1 MERCADPHP
10 AIALLRRESRTRA
23 GSIPRELGGQTV
35 APGQARL
42 AGDAYLLRTLSGYGY
57 HYVMGEAVTVERE
70 PWADPLEEALWLAGS
85 VYSAIAAIH
94 GLLPVHA
101 SAVAWQGRVH
111 AFTGASGAG
120 KSTLTAALGAHGLP
134 LFCDDTLVL
143 DISDPAKIICLPG
156 HKRLK
161 LTGEAVRL
169 TGAAVEGHVG
179 SMTGKFYCT
188 PPGGTVAEALPLAEL
203 AFIEDGAPLSF
214 TAIAGAERLTRL
226 NDDHFTATQ
235 FAQARGLDP
244 AGRFALFARL
254 APAIAMTRLVRP
266 RDGKRFAATAAA
278 VARHIKE
285 TAA

>member
-1 MERCADPHP
+1 MALHP
-10 AIALLRRESRTRA
+10 AIALLERESRVRHGMVPRA
-23 GSIPRELGGQTV
+23 LSGAAV
-35 APGQARL
+35 APGQDHLTREAF
-42 AGDAYLLRTLSGYGY
+42 LLRTLSGYGY
-57 HYVMGEAVTVERE
+57 FYAKGEGVTVERE
-70 PWADPLEEALWLAGS
+70 AWADPLEEALWLAGS
-85 VYSAIAAIH
+85 VYSAIASIH

-143 DISDPAKIICLPG
+143 DISDPAAIVCLPG

-179 SMTGKFYCT
+179 AMTGKFYCT
-188 PPGGTVAEALPLAEL
+188 PPGGTVREALPLANL
-203 AFIEDGAPLSF
+203 AFIADGAARSF
-214 TAIAGAERLTRL
+214 APIVGAERLARL
-226 NDDHFTATQ
+226 NDDHFTAAN
-235 FAQARGLDP
+235 FARAQGLDP
-244 AGRFALFARL
+244 AGRFALMARL

-266 RDGKRFAATAAA
+266 RDPAAFAATAAA
-278 VARHIKE
+278 VAAHVKGE
-285 TAA
+285 AG

>member
-1 MERCADPHP
+1 MDSRAKPHP
-10 AIALLRRESRTRA
+10 AIATLEHDSRVRHGTV
-23 GSIPRELGGQTV
+23 PRTLGGRAV
-35 APGQARL
+35 EPGQAWL
-42 AGDAYLLRTLSGYGY
+42 TDDSFLLRTLSGYGY
-57 HYVMGEAVTVERE
+57 FYAKGQGVTVERA

-85 VYSAIAAIH
+85 VYSAIASIH

-111 AFTGASGAG
+111 AFSGASGAG
-120 KSTLTAALGAHGLP
+120 KSTLTAALGGHGLP

-143 DISDPAKIICLPG
+143 DISDPARIVCLPG

-179 SMTGKFYCT
+179 AMTGKFYCT
-188 PPGGTVAEALPLAEL
+188 PPGGTAREALPLAEL

-214 TAIAGAERLTRL
+214 ARIAGAERLARL
-226 NDDHFTATQ
+226 NDDHFTAVN
-235 FAQARGLDP
+235 FAVARGLDL

-254 APAIAMTRLVRP
+254 APAIQMARLVRP
-266 RDGKRFAATAAA
+266 RDRNHFTAIAAA
-278 VARHIKE
+278 VARHVKGE
-285 TAA
+285 AA

>member
-23 GSIPRELGGQTV
+23 GSVPRALDGQAV
-35 APGQARL
+35 APGQAWL
-42 AGDAYLLRTLSGYGY
+42 AGDAFLLRTRSGYGY
-57 HYVMGEAVTVERE
+57 HYAKGEGVTVERE
-70 PWADPLEEALWLAGS
+70 PWADPLEQALWLAGS

-143 DISDPAKIICLPG
+143 DISDPATIICLPG

-169 TGAAVEGHVG
+169 TGAVVEGHVG

-188 PPGGTVAEALPLAEL
+188 PPGGTFGEALPLANL
-203 AFIEDGAPLSF
+203 AFIEDGGPVSFAP
-214 TAIAGAERLTRL
+214 IAGAERLARL
-226 NDDHFTATQ
+226 NDDHFTAIN
-235 FAQARGLDP
+235 FAVARGLDL
-244 AGRFALFARL
+244 AGRFALLARL
-254 APAIAMTRLVRP
+254 APAIAMTRLTRP
-266 RDGKRFAATAAA
+266 RDPARFDATATA
-278 VARHIKE
+278 VAAQVKGG
-285 TAA
+285 AA